1 MISAMPAVAL
11 RREKKRSKPGLAR
24 ASSAASFGGQA
35 KDVASQG
42 DANRAPSVS
51 TLDIPQRIVR
61 FKSREQEQREK
72 LFMYCGTL
80 CLVTGLFLL
89 FIGVGVQVTPTRT
102 VGLLFIALGAFLCF
116 LKLVITPEEPRRA
129 APLRRHRLLGSNDSL
144 YNLALPGVTVQDGEA
159 EIAASKQTNRKGRR
173 VKDNN
178 GSQKADHV
186 KDRNSGYKETT
197 QGYRDQGEPGAAVGG
212 YHQCHYQEGR
222 SHLII
227 QQQQTECVSVAIEES
242 NAETNYG
249 YNCSAPIAKLEE

>member
-35 KDVASQG
+35 KDAVG
-42 DANRAPSVS
+42 RGNANRAPSVS

-116 LKLVITPEEPRRA
+116 LKVVTTPEEPRRA

-144 YNLALPGVTVQDGEA
+144 YNLAVPGVTLREGET
-159 EIAASKQTNRKGRR
+159 EITASKQTSRKGRR
-173 VKDNN
+173 IKDNN
-178 GSQKADHV
+178 SSQNTHHNKDSVQREGGQSNHHKADA
-186 KDRNSGYKETT
+186 GATT
-197 QGYRDQGEPGAAVGG
+197 GDHHDSHNHQGQPHPKA
-212 YHQCHYQEGR
+212 
-222 SHLII
+222 
-227 QQQQTECVSVAIEES
+227 QQQQLGYVSVAIEES
-242 NAETNYG
+242 DAVANHG
-249 YNCSAPIAKLEE
+249 HNCTAPIAKLEE